1 MKTGT
6 TTVRLLAALAMACG
20 AAGHAAAQL
29 RAPVEASYS
38 FATASIGLLPLPNR
52 AQPAPAWESPARR
65 LSLLDLPADGP
76 AADRIR
82 GSYAL
87 GFTSETMRSWMTD
100 MGMDAASCIA
110 PIIRL
115 RSRID
120 TGSDYRG
127 ALWVHARCSLR

>member
-6 TTVRLLAALAMACG
+6 TTVRLLAALALACG
-20 AAGHAAAQL
+20 AADHAAAQL
-29 RAPVEASYS
+29 RAPADASYP
-38 FATASIGLLPLPNR
+38 FASSSIGLMPAPSR
-52 AQPAPAWESPARR
+52 AQPGAWESPTSR